1 MAGDDQKIWD
11 ERHASKHGQGE
22 PSPFLKEILES
33 NSWRIQPGK
42 ALDIATGKGRNA
54 LFLAERGFSVEA
66 IDVSTVALEQGRK
79 AAQEKKLAIDFR
91 QADPDSVELPEAAYD
106 LILNFN
112 FLQRAL
118 IPKMKKALKIGGHI
132 VFETYLIDQRV
143 LGHPRNPAYLLGHN
157 ELLELFRDFRVLYY
171 REGKFAEGGREA
183 YRAGFFG
190 QKVK

>member
-33 NSWRIQPGK
+33 NSWRIQPGR
-42 ALDIATGKGRNA
+42 AIDIATGRGRNA

-91 QADPDSVELPEAAYD
+91 QADLDSVELPEATYD
-106 LILNFN
+106 MILNFN
-112 FLQRAL
+112 FLQRSL
-118 IPKMKKALKIGGHI
+118 IPKMKKALKLGGHI
-132 VFETYLIDQRV
+132 VFETYLVDQRV

-157 ELLELFRDFRVLYY
+157 ELLELCRDFRVLYY
-171 REGKFAEGGREA
+171 REGKFAESGREA
-183 YRAGFFG
+183 YRAGLFG
-190 QKVK
+190 QKVG

>member
-33 NSWRIQPGK
+33 NSWRIQPGR
-42 ALDIATGKGRNA
+42 AIDIATGRGRNA

-91 QADPDSVELPEAAYD
+91 QADLDSTELPEAAYD

-118 IPKMKKALKIGGHI
+118 IPK
-132 VFETYLIDQRV
+132 
-143 LGHPRNPAYLLGHN
+143 
-157 ELLELFRDFRVLYY
+157 
-171 REGKFAEGGREA
+171 
-183 YRAGFFG
+183 
-190 QKVK
+190 